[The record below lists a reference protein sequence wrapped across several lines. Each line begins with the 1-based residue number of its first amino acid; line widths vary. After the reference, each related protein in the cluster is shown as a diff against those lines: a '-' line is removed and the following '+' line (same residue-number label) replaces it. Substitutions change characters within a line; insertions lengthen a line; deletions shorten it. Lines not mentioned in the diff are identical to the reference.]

1 MMKRDRKSRNDVPK
15 EPKLCLFCAKKDIV
29 IDYKDDELLKRF
41 IDDHGK
47 IYQRKKTGCC
57 AIHQRQ
63 ITNAIKNARHI
74 AILPFVAENV
84 F

>member
-1 MMKRDRKSRNDVPK
+1 MRHEKKSRNDAPK

-29 IDYKDDELLKRF
+29 IDYKDDELLRKF
-41 IDDHGK
+41 VDDHGK
-47 IYQRKKTGCC
+47 LYPRKKTGCC
-57 AIHQRQ
+57 AGHQRK
-63 ITNAIKNARHI
+63 IANSVKNARHI